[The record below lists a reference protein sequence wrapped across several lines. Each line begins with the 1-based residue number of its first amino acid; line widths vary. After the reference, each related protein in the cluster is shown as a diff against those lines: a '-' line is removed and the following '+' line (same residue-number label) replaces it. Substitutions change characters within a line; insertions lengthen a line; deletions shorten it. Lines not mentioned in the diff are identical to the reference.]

1 MDPIFIEEE
10 ILDEKAEYDEE
21 TLEQIEEERCLY
33 IIDEFKDDIIKE
45 PEFYSINNISSFE
58 IYNLTRINHKFTKN
72 TLSEHQLIL
81 FDKMFLSIYDYSTT
95 VSNYNFIADK
105 IFKRIYII

>member
-1 MDPIFIEEE
+1 MEPIVF
-10 ILDEKAEYDEE
+10 DDEE
-21 TLEQIEEERCLY
+21 FDEIADYDIETTEQIEEERCLN
-33 IIDEFKDDIIKE
+33 IIDEFKEDIIKE
-45 PEFYSINNISSFE
+45 PEFYSINNISSYE
-58 IYNLTRINHKFTKN
+58 IYNLTRMDHKFTKN
-72 TLSEHQLIL
+72 ILTEQQLIL